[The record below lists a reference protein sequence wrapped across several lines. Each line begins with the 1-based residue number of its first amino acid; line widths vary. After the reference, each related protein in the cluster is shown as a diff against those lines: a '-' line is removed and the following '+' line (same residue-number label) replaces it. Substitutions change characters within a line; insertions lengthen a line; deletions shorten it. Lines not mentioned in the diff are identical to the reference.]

1 MLIVSWGL
9 GAVASLCS
17 SLMSCQASYFL
28 SLTLFPNA
36 ATICMCVCVCVCVP
50 AHVYRHTCVCF
61 CLSVLQ
67 MNKPSEMRNS
77 RRRF

>member
-28 SLTLFPNA
+28 SLRLFPNA
-36 ATICMCVCVCVCVP
+36 ATICMCVCVCVCV
-50 AHVYRHTCVCF
+50 CVCACTRTQTHVCVF
-61 CLSVLQ
+61 LSVCLANEQ
-67 MNKPSEMRNS
+67 TQ
-77 RRRF
+77 

>member
-28 SLTLFPNA
+28 SLRLFPNA
-36 ATICMCVCVCVCVP
+36 ATICMCVCVCVCVCL
-50 AHVYRHTCVCF
+50 HTYTDTRVCVSV
-61 CLSVLQ
+61 CLSC
-67 MNKPSEMRNS
+67 K
-77 RRRF
+77 